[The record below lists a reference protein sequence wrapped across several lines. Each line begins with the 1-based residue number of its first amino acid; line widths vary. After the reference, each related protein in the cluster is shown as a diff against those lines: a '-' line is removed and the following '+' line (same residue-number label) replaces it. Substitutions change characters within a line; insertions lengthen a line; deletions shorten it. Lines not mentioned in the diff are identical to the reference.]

1 MRAMQTVAAIST
13 PYGKGGVALIRIT
26 GEDAIAVAQRV
37 AVRTAGI
44 PLSDTPSGKAVR
56 VTFLDGT
63 DAFDDGLI
71 TLFRAPHSFTGEDT
85 AELSCH
91 GGILL
96 TQKLLSAVFA
106 AGAYPAGAGEFTR
119 RAFQNGKITLSQAEA
134 VGGLIDAKSDRFLT
148 VSLLQCRGALSEKLL
163 SLTDRLRFLISSV
176 YAYIDYPDEDMT
188 DVPVPELQKRLREL
202 IDELQILCNSHSY
215 GRAISEGIR
224 TVLIGKPN
232 TGKSALLNALAGEE
246 RAIVT
251 EIAGTTRDVVREQV
265 RLGDL
270 LLNLS
275 DTAGLRES
283 DDPVEKLGVG
293 RSLAALQEAEL
304 VLAVFDGSLPPDE
317 QDEEVLRQIN
327 ACGKE
332 ANTVFLLNKS
342 DLGTVYEAYNRL
354 LPQEAI
360 PVSALKKSGM
370 DELQQAVRG
379 KIGAGDVNTDS
390 LGEIVVGARQ
400 YATLCKAKEQLT
412 DALSALDG
420 FSQDVAGLDM
430 ERALATLEE
439 VDGRTATE
447 EIVDE
452 IFSHFCVGK

>member
-1 MRAMQTVAAIST
+1 MSAMRTVAAIST

-37 AVRTAGI
+37 AIRTAGV
-44 PLSDTPSGKAVR
+44 PLVDTPSAKAVR
-56 VTFLDGT
+56 VTFFEGDN
-63 DAFDDGLI
+63 AFDDGLV

-85 AELSCH
+85 AELCCH

-96 TQKLLSAVFA
+96 TQKLLGAVFS
-106 AGAYPAGAGEFTR
+106 AGASPAGAGEFTR
-119 RAFQNGKITLSQAEA
+119 RAFQNGKISLSQAEA
-134 VGGLIDAKSDRFLT
+134 IGGLIDAKSDRFLT
-148 VSLLQCRGALSEKLL
+148 VSLLQSRGALSEKLR
-163 SLTDRLRFLISSV
+163 SLCDRLKMLIVSV

-188 DVPVPELQKRLREL
+188 DVPVPELQKQLRVL
-202 IDELQILCNSHSY
+202 IGELQTLCDSHTY

-251 EIAGTTRDVVREQV
+251 EIAGTTRDVVREQI

-283 DDPVEKLGVG
+283 DDPVEKLGVE
-293 RSLAALQEAEL
+293 RSLTALREAEL
-304 VLAVFDGSLPPDE
+304 VLAVFDGSAPPDV
-317 QDEEVLRQIN
+317 QDQDVLQQIC

-332 ANTVFLLNKS
+332 ASTVYLLNKA
-342 DLGTVYEAYNRL
+342 DIGEPNAALRAL
-354 LPQEAI
+354 LPENAI
-360 PVSALKKSGM
+360 PLSALQKSGL
-370 DELQQAVRG
+370 DRLEQTVR
-379 KIGAGDVNTDS
+379 KKTGAGEIEPEA

-412 DALSALDG
+412 DALKALNG
-420 FSQDVAGLDM
+420 FTQDVAGLDM
-430 ERALATLEE
+430 ELALATLEE
-439 VDGRTATE
+439 VDGRTASE
-447 EIVDE
+447 EIVNE

>member
-1 MRAMQTVAAIST
+1 MRAMHTVAAIST

-37 AVRTAGI
+37 AIRTAGI
-44 PLSDTPSGKAVR
+44 PLADTPSSKAVR
-56 VTFLDGT
+56 VTFVDGT

-85 AELSCH
+85 AELCCH

-96 TQKLLSAVFA
+96 TQKLLGAVFA
-106 AGAYPAGAGEFTR
+106 AGAVPAGAGEFTR
-119 RAFQNGKITLSQAEA
+119 RAFRNGKLTLSQAEA
-134 VGGLIDAKSDRFLT
+134 IGGLIDAKSDRFLT
-148 VSLLQCRGALSEKLL
+148 VSLLQSRGALSDKLL
-163 SLTDRLRFLISSV
+163 SVTDRLKLLISSV

-188 DVPVPELQKRLREL
+188 DVSVPELQERLRGL
-202 IDELQILCNSHSY
+202 IGELQVLCDSHAY

-251 EIAGTTRDVVREQV
+251 EIAGTTRDVVREQI

-304 VLAVFDGSLPPDE
+304 VLAVFDGSIPPDE
-317 QDEEVLRQIN
+317 QDEEVLRHIR

-332 ANTVFLLNKS
+332 TSTIFLLNKA
-342 DLGTVYEAYNRL
+342 DLGKADEAYDRF
-354 LPQEAI
+354 LPEGTL
-360 PVSALKKSGM
+360 PVSAIQKSGLNK
-370 DELQQAVRG
+370 LQRAVRER
-379 KIGAGDVNTDS
+379 IGAGDVDTES

-400 YATLCKAKEQLT
+400 YAALNKAKEQLS

-439 VDGRTATE
+439 VDGRAAAE

>member
-1 MRAMQTVAAIST
+1 MRAMHTVAAIST

-26 GEDAIAVAQRV
+26 GEDAITVAQRV
-37 AVRTAGI
+37 AIRTAGVS
-44 PLSDTPSGKAVR
+44 LADTPSAKAVR
-56 VTFLDGT
+56 VTFFDGD

-85 AELSCH
+85 AELCCH

-106 AGAYPAGAGEFTR
+106 AGAVPAGAGEFTR

-148 VSLLQCRGALSEKLL
+148 VSLLQSRGALSDKLT
-163 SLTDRLRFLISSV
+163 SVTDRLKLLISSV

-188 DVPVPELQKRLREL
+188 DVPVPELQERLRGL
-202 IDELQILCNSHSY
+202 IRELQILCDSHAY

-304 VLAVFDGSLPPDE
+304 VLAVFDGSVPPDE
-317 QDEEVLRQIN
+317 QDENVLRQIR

-332 ANTVFLLNKS
+332 AGTVFLLNKA
-342 DLGTVYEAYNRL
+342 DLGSADEAYHRF
-354 LPQEAI
+354 LPEGAL
-360 PVSALKKSGM
+360 PVSAKEKSGL
-370 DELQQAVRG
+370 DALQRIVRER
-379 KIGAGDVNTDS
+379 IGAGDVDMDS

-400 YATLCKAKEQLT
+400 YAALNKAKEQLT
-412 DALSALDG
+412 DALAALDG

-439 VDGRTATE
+439 VDGRAATE